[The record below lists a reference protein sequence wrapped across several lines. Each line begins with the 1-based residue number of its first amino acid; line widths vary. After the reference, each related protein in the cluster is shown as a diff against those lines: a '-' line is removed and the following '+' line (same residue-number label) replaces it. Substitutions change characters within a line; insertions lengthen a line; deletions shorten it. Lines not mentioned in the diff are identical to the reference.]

1 MSSFIHPE
9 NQKLLWGIIS
19 NQPIFNH
26 VYPLGH
32 PHRETWFR
40 SIIERYYNE
49 NRNRVF
55 SSEQL
60 LNVNREVIRNMINI
74 LKGIINAKNPIVTRP
89 PAAAPQPQIQLEQ
102 KYVKEEPMTTYTR
115 NLSQDSMNKQEVYN
129 MQFNERQ
136 KQYEQMVARPL
147 PPEVKFEEVV
157 KDEVISNMEELIKQH
172 TQQREQELQNIMRS
186 SNFAAIADAPQTRP
200 NAIKINGE
208 MDVSVEAQQI
218 SVEIVEEKSKK
229 SVSWS
234 ENLENN
240 ETIIRQQREIQ
251 ELREQL
257 AEISREV
264 RSLKEMLQKSSP
276 VQNTQSPPKKTIEK
290 IIEDVNLV

>member
-26 VYPLGH
+26 IYPLGH
-32 PHRETWFR
+32 PYRETWFR

-60 LNVNREVIRNMINI
+60 LNVNREVIRNMINV
-74 LKGIINAKNPIVTRP
+74 LKGIINAKNPIVTRL
-89 PAAAPQPQIQLEQ
+89 PAAAPPPPQIQLEQ

-115 NLSQDSMNKQEVYN
+115 NVSQDSMNKQEVYN

-157 KDEVISNMEELIKQH
+157 KDEAISNMEELIKQH

-186 SNFAAIADAPQTRP
+186 SNFAAIADATHTQTRP
-200 NAIKINGE
+200 HAIKINGE
-208 MDVSVEAQQI
+208 MDVNIETQQI

-257 AEISREV
+257 TEISREV
-264 RSLKEMLQKSSP
+264 RFLKEMLQEPSP
-276 VQNTQSPPKKTIEK
+276 AQNTQSPPKK